1 MENVY
6 ELVAHSAVLYCG
18 IYNIYEKEKRI
29 LNKIVTVV
37 NKVFPEMLADI
48 KENCDKIEGIVVD
61 TYLDTIRN
69 NMMDIL
75 DYVENIRVIGEEV
88 VEKVLFDISSVGLVQ
103 NDDIANFENYD
114 EKQKKVVLNFLKAT
128 KKNSIKAFKTTYKNK
143 EKYFHTAKENLKNI
157 HDAAQAL
164 INTKKVDPF
173 VVKILD
179 KMKVDTNELTQ
190 DIIDMGRPKENLL
203 KKIND

>member
-1 MENVY
+1 MDNVY

-37 NKVFPEMLADI
+37 NRVFPEMIADL
-48 KENCDKIEGIVVD
+48 KENCDKIEEIVID
-61 TYLDTIRN
+61 NYLDTIRN
-69 NMMDIL
+69 NMMEIL
-75 DYVENIRVIGEEV
+75 EHVENIKLLGEEV
-88 VEKVLFDISSVGLVQ
+88 VDKVLFDISSVGLVQ
-103 NDDIANFENYD
+103 NDDIEHFENYD
-114 EKQKKVVLNFLKAT
+114 DKQKKVVLNFLKAT
-128 KKNSIKAFKTTYKNK
+128 KKNSVKAFKSTYKNK
-143 EKYFHTAKENLKNI
+143 EKYFHTLKENLKNI
-157 HDAAQAL
+157 HDVAQAL
-164 INTKKVDPF
+164 IDSKKVDPF

-203 KKIND
+203 SKLKD